1 VSIKKKRIVSIDVLR
16 GIAIL
21 FMALDHTRDFFGPW
35 QYDYL
40 DINHTSL
47 SIFFTRFITHF
58 CAPAFILLAGVSIT
72 LMRKKFTD
80 NELSIFLIK
89 RGLFIIL
96 LEVTWISLSW
106 QFAFYNYILLQVMWV
121 IGMSMVIMA
130 IFIRFPVKF
139 CLLVS
144 LLIIFGHNLLDP
156 YNEFLTNNIGWFA
169 SWLTTKYTVVFSNGF
184 KIITSYSVIPWFG
197 VMLFGFS
204 IGSIFKQEEN
214 SRRRNLLFIG
224 LSFLILFVVLRL
236 TNSYGE
242 VNVFKIY
249 NSSAKTIISF
259 FNVLKYPPS
268 LHFCCLT
275 LGVSFMLLYI
285 LDFIDI
291 GKNNMFLVFGSV
303 PMFFYLL
310 HIPLIHLLSIIFSH
324 LYYHH
329 PANWF
334 HFGKV
339 TLSKMPKDY
348 TLNLYIVY
356 GVWIFII
363 LIFYPLC
370 RWYRTYKQ
378 NHDYK
383 ILTYL

>member
-1 VSIKKKRIVSIDVLR
+1 MKKKRIVSIDVLR

-40 DINHTSL
+40 DIKHTTL

-58 CAPAFILLAGVSIT
+58 CAPSFILLAGVSVS
-72 LMRKKFTD
+72 LMKSKFTK
-80 NELSIFLIK
+80 NELSVFLIK
-89 RGLFIIL
+89 RGLFIIF

-121 IGMSMVIMA
+121 IGMSMILMA
-130 IFIRFPVKF
+130 LFIRFPVKF
-139 CLLVS
+139 CLLSS

-156 YNEFLTNNIGWFA
+156 YNDILINNIGWFA
-169 SWLTTKYTVVFSNGF
+169 SWFTTQYRAVFLNGF
-184 KIITSYSVIPWFG
+184 KITTSYSVIPWFG
-197 VMLFGFS
+197 IMLFGFS
-204 IGSIFKQEEN
+204 VGSIFKQEEN
-214 SRRRNLLFIG
+214 SRRKSLLYVG
-224 LSFLILFVVLRL
+224 LSFLILFLVLRL
-236 TNSYGE
+236 TNAYGW
-242 VNVFKIY
+242 VNEFVVYDSF
-249 NSSAKTIISF
+249 AKTVISF

-268 LHFCCLT
+268 LVFSCLT

-285 LDFIDI
+285 LDFVTVSKDNIL
-291 GKNNMFLVFGSV
+291 LVFGSV

-310 HIPLIHLLSIIFSH
+310 HIPLIHLFSIIFSH

-334 HFGKV
+334 YFGKV
-339 TLSKMPKDY
+339 VVSRMPKDY

-363 LIFYPLC
+363 ILFYPIC
-370 RWYRTYKQ
+370 KWFRNYKK
-378 NHDYK
+378 NHDYA
-383 ILTYL
+383 ILKYL